1 MITKRDIV
9 RMAMVNAE
17 GVAIN
22 VYDLDYY
29 RARIKFVD
37 DYQPSK
43 PVKTANTKFK
53 TDQERVKELQKKN
66 NNYKDIRS

>member
-9 RMAMVNAE
+9 QMAMVSADSM
-17 GVAIN
+17 ATN

-29 RARIKFVD
+29 RARVKFVD

-43 PVKTANTKFK
+43 PTTKFK
-53 TDQERVKELQKKN
+53 TDRERVKELQKKN

>member
-9 RMAMVNAE
+9 HMAMVSADSM
-17 GVAIN
+17 ATN

-29 RARIKFVD
+29 RARVKFVD

-43 PVKTANTKFK
+43 PTANLKFK
-53 TDQERVKELQKKN
+53 TDRERVKELQQKN